1 MNGDASKQAPREL
14 QRWWFCVRITAEELL
29 EAQQAQGDTGHG
41 ENVELNE
48 WRAFSPVFRFDLI

>member
-14 QRWWFCVRITAEELL
+14 QRWFCVRITAEELR

-48 WRAFSPVFRFDLI
+48 RRAFSLVFLFDLI